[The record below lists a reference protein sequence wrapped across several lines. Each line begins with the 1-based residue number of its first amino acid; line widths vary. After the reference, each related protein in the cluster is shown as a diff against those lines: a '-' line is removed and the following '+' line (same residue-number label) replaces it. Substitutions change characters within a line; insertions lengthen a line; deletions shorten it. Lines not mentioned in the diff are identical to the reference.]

1 MFALIMFF
9 LYCIVWPVGRWE
21 RSRVISCCGFYFSP
35 WRHWGF
41 IRRKDVLI
49 WPKTKCFIK
58 LQIKI
63 VLWQKIYMNVF
74 WFSLIT
80 IKYKFGL
87 SVCLP
92 VWLYPIN
99 VKTAEPLGPNFLW
112 DHREG
117 LWIIK
122 ISNICLYQN
131 SLVIKF

>member
-99 VKTAEPLGPNFLW
+99 VKTAEPIGPNFFVGPQERFMN
-112 DHREG
+112 D
-117 LWIIK
+117 K
-122 ISNICLYQN
+122 NFK
-131 SLVIKF
+131 KFSTKFDSH